1 MFFGGLPPGFD
12 DEAFGGMPGGM
23 GGMGGRRGGAPPDTK
38 KLYETLG
45 VSKDDDEATIKKAY
59 RKLAVKK
66 HPDKGGD
73 PAEFQE
79 IQRAYDVLSDEKKR
93 KIYDR
98 SGLEG
103 LEDSEQRGGG
113 RGERVKK
120 GKNTEAKIKVTLEQL
135 YSGQQKNLRITRKV
149 IDKASVKTCG
159 PCGGQGVT
167 IQVVQMGP
175 FQQRAQARCGR
186 CGGRGVSF
194 REQVKPEVLEVH
206 IPKGAPQG
214 HKVKFSE
221 KGNEIPDGDAGDVVI
236 ELDVQPHERF
246 KRKGDDLYI
255 ERTISLSD
263 ALCGFALEL
272 EHLDGRKLWIQ
283 SAPGDV
289 VRPVSFD
296 PFEEEAANKTEWEVR
311 EDVDLSDDVESV
323 ARADT
328 DDADVCKQAIER
340 GQLKN
345 KDIGAFVIAN
355 GRAEFKSCS
364 RAEALA
370 SMRPRRGA
378 RLFLV
383 KDALSGE
390 SARMM
395 KTVEGQGMPRLRNP
409 FEFGNLFLMLTIEFP
424 AAGALTPAAQA
435 ALLEAVP
442 RMMSKPKR
450 GWVEGAGDADGAGGG
465 APSSPSGA
473 PPDDVEVFTLTELDP
488 LKSYND
494 NKPEIEDDDDEHDG
508 PGQGGVQCAQS

>member
-12 DEAFGGMPGGM
+12 DDGFPGMPGGM
-23 GGMGGRRGGAPPDTK
+23 GGRASRGGPPNTT

-93 KIYDR
+93 RIYDR
-98 SGLEG
+98 AGLEG
-103 LEDSEQRGGG
+103 LEDSEQRGG
-113 RGERVKK
+113 RGGGGVKK
-120 GKNTEAKIKVTLEQL
+120 GKSTEAKIKVTLEQL
-135 YSGQQKNLRITRKV
+135 YAGQTKNLRITRKV
-149 IDKASVKTCG
+149 IDKASVKTCTT
-159 PCGGQGVT
+159 CGGQGVT

-175 FQQRAQARCGR
+175 FQQRAQARCGA
-186 CGGRGVSF
+186 CGGRGVKF
-194 REQVKPEVLEVH
+194 REQTKPEVLEVH
-206 IPKGAPQG
+206 IPKGAPNS
-214 HKVKFSE
+214 HKLKFNE

-236 ELDVQPHERF
+236 ELEEQPHDRF

-255 ERTISLSD
+255 ERTISLAD

-272 EHLDGRKLWIQ
+272 VHLDGRKLFIQ

-289 VRPVSFD
+289 VRPVAYD
-296 PFEEEAANKTEWEVR
+296 PFADEGTVKTEWEVR

-328 DDADVCKQAIER
+328 DDPDVCKQAIER

-345 KDIGAFVIAN
+345 KNIGAFVICN
-355 GRAEFKSCS
+355 GRAEFKQCS
-364 RAEALA
+364 RDEALGA
-370 SMRPRRGA
+370 MRPRRGA

-383 KDALSGE
+383 KDATSGAA
-390 SARMM
+390 ARMM

-409 FEFGNLFLMLTIEFP
+409 FEFGNLFLMLTVEFP
-424 AAGALTPAAQA
+424 KPGALTPAAQA

-442 RMMSKPKR
+442 RKLAAPR
-450 GWVEGAGDADGAGGG
+450 RAWGDDATESGG
-465 APSSPSGA
+465 PP
-473 PPDDVEVFTLTELDP
+473 PPDDVEVFALKDMDP

-494 NKPEIEDDDDEHDG
+494 NKPEVEEDDDDEQG
-508 PGQGGVQCAQS
+508 QGQGGVQCAQS